1 MFVVGLNVLCI
12 LYVSL
17 FLYLALKFI
26 HLIHVF
32 SHVCMYVCMSVCLY
46 VCVHV
51 RYTITSESLDVEI
64 YFAHPVHLEEIHV
77 MFVNVEVTYR
87 AAIIT
92 TVP

>member
-1 MFVVGLNVLCI
+1 MYFVCFVVSVLGTQ
-12 LYVSL
+12 
-17 FLYLALKFI
+17 I
-26 HLIHVF
+26 HSF
-32 SHVCMYVCMSVCLY
+32 DTCFQSCMYVCMSVCVY